1 MLTINTIKIY
11 NLIFIYTILIFSH
24 NKEIPISKRL
34 KVSVLPDWA
43 KTWKLSIQCNK
54 LNIKIYIII

>member
-34 KVSVLPDWA
+34 KVSVLPD
-43 KTWKLSIQCNK
+43 
-54 LNIKIYIII
+54 